1 MSDEKSSEAPVSMR
15 VHWFDHVR
23 KVRKKLTR
31 ETKLAVTHREA
42 MQKASVSWP
51 EIKEK
56 LIRKKVREKKREA
69 QAAKKSAKST
79 KKIKVIKV
87 RSKT

>member
-1 MSDEKSSEAPVSMR
+1 MTAENPSPVSMR

-42 MQKASVSWP
+42 MQKGRVSWP
-51 EIKEK
+51 EIKDK
-56 LIRKKVREKKREA
+56 LLRKKAREQKRQA
-69 QAAKKSAKST
+69 QAAKKAA
-79 KKIKVIKV
+79 KIKVIKP
-87 RSKT
+87 RAKT

>member
-1 MSDEKSSEAPVSMR
+1 MTAENPTPVSMR

-23 KVRKKLTR
+23 KIRKKLTR

-56 LIRKKVREKKREA
+56 LLRKKAQQKREA
-69 QAAKKSAKST
+69 QTAKKAAKAT
-79 KKIKVIKV
+79 KKIKVIKP
-87 RSKT
+87 RQKT

>member
-1 MSDEKSSEAPVSMR
+1 MTAENLNVSMR

-23 KVRKKLTR
+23 KIRKRLTR
-31 ETKLAVTHREA
+31 ETKQAVTHREA

-56 LIRKKVREKKREA
+56 LLKKKAREQKREA
-69 QAAKKSAKST
+69 QEAKKVAKSAKQ
-79 KKIKVIKV
+79 IKVIKL
-87 RSKT
+87 RPKT

>member
-1 MSDEKSSEAPVSMR
+1 MTAENLNPVSMR

-23 KVRKKLTR
+23 KIRKRLTR
-31 ETKLAVTHREA
+31 ETKQAVTHREA

-56 LIRKKVREKKREA
+56 LLKKKAREQKREA
-69 QAAKKSAKST
+69 QERRKSLNQ
-79 KKIKVIKV
+79 
-87 RSKT
+87 RSR

>member
-1 MSDEKSSEAPVSMR
+1 MTAENLNVSMR

-23 KVRKKLTR
+23 KTRKRLTR
-31 ETKLAVTHREA
+31 ETKQAVTHREA

-56 LIRKKVREKKREA
+56 LLKKKAREQKREA
-69 QAAKKSAKST
+69 QVAKKAAKST
-79 KKIKVIKV
+79 KQIKVIKP
-87 RSKT
+87 RPKT

>member
-1 MSDEKSSEAPVSMR
+1 MTAENLNPVSMR

-23 KVRKKLTR
+23 KIRKRLTR
-31 ETKLAVTHREA
+31 ETKQAVTHREA

-56 LIRKKVREKKREA
+56 LLKKKAREQKREA
-69 QAAKKSAKST
+69 QEAKKAAKSAKQ
-79 KKIKVIKV
+79 IKVIKP
-87 RSKT
+87 RPKT

>member
-1 MSDEKSSEAPVSMR
+1 MTAENPVSMR

-23 KVRKKLTR
+23 KIRKRLTR
-31 ETKLAVTHREA
+31 ETKQAVTHREA

-56 LIRKKVREKKREA
+56 LLKKKAREQKREA
-69 QAAKKSAKST
+69 QEAKKAAKSAKQ
-79 KKIKVIKV
+79 IKVIKP
-87 RSKT
+87 RPKT

>member
-1 MSDEKSSEAPVSMR
+1 MTDENPTPVSMR

-23 KVRKKLTR
+23 KIRKKLTR
-31 ETKLAVTHREA
+31 ETKQAVTHREA

-56 LIRKKVREKKREA
+56 LLRKKAREQKREA
-69 QAAKKSAKST
+69 QAAKKAAKVT
-79 KKIKVIKV
+79 KKIKVIKP
-87 RSKT
+87 RPKT

>member
-1 MSDEKSSEAPVSMR
+1 MTAENLNPVSMR

-23 KVRKKLTR
+23 KIRKRRTR
-31 ETKLAVTHREA
+31 ETKQAVTHREA

-56 LIRKKVREKKREA
+56 LLKKKAREQKREA
-69 QAAKKSAKST
+69 QEAKKAAKSAKQ
-79 KKIKVIKV
+79 IKVVKP
-87 RSKT
+87 RPKT

>member
-1 MSDEKSSEAPVSMR
+1 MTAENPTPVSMR

-23 KVRKKLTR
+23 KIRKKLTR

-56 LIRKKVREKKREA
+56 LLRKKAREQKKEA
-69 QAAKKSAKST
+69 KAAKVS
-79 KKIKVIKV
+79 KKIKVLKGT
-87 RSKT
+87 RTGSTKT